1 MSISRLTKK
10 TGPIKPRYSS
20 DMPTANPGD
29 SSPPPVLAL
38 PPTPPP
44 ARDSSPLPAHAPRP
58 GSHSRKKA
66 RTFWSYLV
74 GGIVL
79 ALGLALI
86 FGLGLA
92 GVLLYRSGTIAPGVQ
107 VAGLDMSG
115 QTLDE
120 AAALL
125 EQQWQQHG
133 IVLETPHAQQAVVP
147 EALGMRLDT
156 VATLY
161 RAREQGR
168 TLASLQSL
176 LDQGQVELEPI
187 WTFDDLS
194 ARRTL
199 QSLAPQ
205 FSTDPVNADIRLVSG
220 RVEPVPAVE
229 GQTLD
234 IEATLAA
241 LALDPKT
248 VLEAG
253 RLELVVKPV
262 LAELT
267 EVNQPVAAANALLSH
282 ALTITAYDPV
292 ADERLT
298 WRITAKDWSEWLSI
312 SLDETDPT
320 EFDWS
325 LDLNKARN
333 FFASKNG
340 PFGQHRHL
348 KLDEVT
354 LAATSAIS
362 QQVWVVDLRL
372 YHRERRHE
380 IVSGESISSIGR
392 AYGIPYPWI
401 EQANP
406 DLNHT
411 LLTPGQVITIPSPD
425 LLIPLPPVENKRIVV
440 SLSQQ
445 KMWGYQDGQLLWE
458 WWVSSGIEDSP
469 TSPGVFQVQNR
480 QEQAYAASWDL
491 WMPSFIAIYRP
502 SPVSV
507 VFNGFHGYPWR
518 NDSTLL
524 WRNDLGRPVTYGC
537 LMVDSENAIQLYKW
551 AEDGVIVEI
560 QP

>member
-10 TGPIKPRYSS
+10 ANPIKQRYVAEGSVAKGS
-20 DMPTANPGD
+20 DGSTRPSVP
-29 SSPPPVLAL
+29 SSPTPANDSPRLA
-38 PPTPPP
+38 
-44 ARDSSPLPAHAPRP
+44 AHSP
-58 GSHSRKKA
+58 GSGNPTRK
-66 RTFWSYLV
+66 RTRSVWRYLAW
-74 GGIVL
+74 GIVL
-79 ALGLALI
+79 ALGLVLI
-86 FGLGLA
+86 LGLGLA
-92 GVLLYRSGTIAPGVQ
+92 AALLYRSSTIAPGVQ

-115 QTLDE
+115 QTLDN

-125 EQQWQQHG
+125 EQHWQQQG
-133 IVLETPHAQQAVVP
+133 IVLAAPHAQQAVVP

-156 VATLY
+156 VATMY

-168 TLASLQSL
+168 TLDSLQNL

-187 WTFDDLS
+187 WTFDDLT

-205 FSTDPVNADIRLVSG
+205 FTTDPIEADIRLVEG
-220 RVEPVPAVE
+220 RVEAVPAVE
-229 GQTLD
+229 GQTID

-241 LALDPKT
+241 MARDPEA
-248 VLEAG
+248 VLETG
-253 RLELVVKPV
+253 RLEIGLKPV
-262 LAELT
+262 QAALT
-267 EVNQPVAAANALLSH
+267 DVSQPVGDANALLSH
-282 ALTITAYDPV
+282 AVTISAYDPI

-298 WRITAKDWSEWLSI
+298 WRITARDWSEWLSI
-312 SLDETDPT
+312 SLNETDPT
-320 EFDWS
+320 QFDWS
-325 LDLNKARN
+325 LDLNKARD
-333 FFASKNG
+333 FFASENG
-340 PFGQHRHL
+340 PFGPDRYL
-348 KLDEVT
+348 NLDEVT
-354 LAATSAIS
+354 SAATSAIS
-362 QQVWVVDLRL
+362 QQEWLVDLRL
-372 YHRERRHE
+372 YHRERRHK
-380 IVSGESISSIGR
+380 IAAGESLSSIGR

-406 DLNHT
+406 GLSQA

-445 KMWGYQDGQLLWE
+445 KMWGYQDGQQLWD
-458 WWVSSGIEDSP
+458 WWVSSGLEDSP

-491 WMPSFIAIYRP
+491 WMPSFIGIYQP
-502 SPVSV
+502 SPISV

-518 NDSTLL
+518 DDSTLL